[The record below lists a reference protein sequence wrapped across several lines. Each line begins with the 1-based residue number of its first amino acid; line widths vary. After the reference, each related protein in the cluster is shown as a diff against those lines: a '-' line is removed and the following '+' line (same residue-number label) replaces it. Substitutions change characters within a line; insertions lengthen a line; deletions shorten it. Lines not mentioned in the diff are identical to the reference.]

1 MELIRTDSGMFLKVL
16 CINTTSAYTV
26 LCEQWFHSQTESGL
40 GMGLCGHV
48 VSLFVSSTVS
58 VCLITL

>member
-1 MELIRTDSGMFLKVL
+1 MELIRTDSGMLLKVL
-16 CINTTSAYTV
+16 YINTTSAYTV
-26 LCEQWFHSQTESGL
+26 LCEQWSRSQTESGL
-40 GMGLCGHV
+40 GMGLCGI